1 MGLGGQWKLYGG
13 DSMIVF
19 EIDLKNISQVKIWNR
34 VQLKALCIQGKLC
47 GVVGRIWDSRS
58 NPNSVAH

>member
-1 MGLGGQWKLYGG
+1 
-13 DSMIVF
+13 MIVF